1 MRARGAHISKMM
13 IIQVESGGEPLQV
26 PRKQQYLE
34 DGADQILVGFLIN
47 GGGCEGGRRGGTE
60 LGQPYHVERRIGLEI
75 LIGFWRQHEN

>member
-13 IIQVESGGEPLQV
+13 IIQVERGGEPLQV

-47 GGGCEGGRRGGTE
+47 GGGCEGGRRGGLSWASLTMSRGGSD
-60 LGQPYHVERRIGLEI
+60 LK
-75 LIGFWRQHEN
+75 F